1 LIKNRKEPEA
11 NIISAHK
18 IMTHANYID
27 PALREQF
34 LSRLQESTPG
44 KRLATIYGTGRSY
57 RPTSNEPIGKE
68 IALARHDW
76 ELLCQFL
83 RGQFIGVG
91 ADDIPKTAVRFKSK
105 AVEGRLRRGSCMN
118 DPAHEDALP
127 SFG

>member
-83 RGQFIGVG
+83 RGQIIGVG
-91 ADDIPKTAVRFKSK
+91 ADDIPKTAGISFDSHVSQSASSQRRWRVGS
-105 AVEGRLRRGSCMN
+105 AVVLV
-118 DPAHEDALP
+118 
-127 SFG
+127 